1 MSEAS
6 GGNVEKAFFWNVDLQ
21 EYFDLQYNPKDF
33 KFNKKVSWKEH
44 DDQGKVGSLEFQKSS
59 PATLSVDL
67 MFDSTKDKGD
77 VRKVWVNKLLELVNP
92 EYTPTSGEG
101 ESMDKERPPIVW
113 FFWGNFDFYGVI
125 ESVDV
130 TYLMFASDG
139 NPLRAKVNV
148 KMKEWE
154 TELYS
159 SSGTAAGYESR
170 PVSMVTLQ
178 AGETVSSVAL
188 RMGTTAQAICDDNN
202 LDDAMDVPA
211 GTELAVR
218 TGS

>member
-6 GGNVEKAFFWNVDLQ
+6 GGNVEKAFFWNVDLE
-21 EYFDLQYNPKDF
+21 EYFEVQYNPKDF
-33 KFNKKVSWKEH
+33 KFNKQVSWKEH

-59 PATLSVDL
+59 PATLVVEL
-67 MFDSTKDKGD
+67 MFDTTKDLAD
-77 VRKVWVNKLLELVNP
+77 VRKVWVNKLLELLNA
-92 EYTPTSGEG
+92 EFTPTSGEG

-154 TELYS
+154 TESYTASGS
-159 SSGTAAGYESR
+159 SEGYDSS
-170 PVSMVTLQ
+170 PVSLVTLQ

-188 RMGTTAQAICDDNN
+188 RLGTTTQAICEDNN
-202 LDDAMDVPA
+202 IDDPTDVPA